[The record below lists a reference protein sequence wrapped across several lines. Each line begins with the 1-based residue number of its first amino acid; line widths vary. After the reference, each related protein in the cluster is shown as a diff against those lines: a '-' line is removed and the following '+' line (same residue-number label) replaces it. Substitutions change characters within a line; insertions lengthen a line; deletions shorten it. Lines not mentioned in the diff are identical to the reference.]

1 MCSEN
6 MHQIYRSCF
15 CNSMEIALGHG
26 CSPVNFMDIFKK
38 PISKNTSEGV
48 SKNTISK
55 PISKNTSEGLLLTL

>member
-1 MCSEN
+1 MEN
-6 MHQIYRSCF
+6 
-15 CNSMEIALGHG
+15 ALGHG